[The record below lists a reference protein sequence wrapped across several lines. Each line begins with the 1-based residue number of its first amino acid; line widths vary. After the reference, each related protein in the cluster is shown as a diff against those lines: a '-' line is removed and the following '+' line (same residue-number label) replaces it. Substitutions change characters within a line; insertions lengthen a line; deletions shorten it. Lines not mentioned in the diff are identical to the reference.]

1 MKNLGCSVVSATALS
16 LIVAAVAMA
25 GSASARADEVRWQTV
40 IGLIQPGNAVGSGTG
55 QVMGGIQPWSAL
67 GGQVK
72 LNLETGQLEFNVRG
86 LVRAGGNGIGI
97 PELVFP
103 NIPLTHVV
111 GTLVCDTDG
120 SAGNG
125 NSTVVSTD
133 PVPISATGDARF
145 SGVVQLPAVCV
156 TEPDIAFLIG
166 TSDPQIDVSTWIANG
181 AVRRRS
187 SGDHDN

>member
-1 MKNLGCSVVSATALS
+1 MKHLGHRLVSAPT
-16 LIVAAVAMA
+16 LILAAVATA
-25 GSASARADEVRWQTV
+25 GSASAHADDVIRWQTI
-40 IGLIQPGNAVGSGTG
+40 IGLIQPGNAVGSGAG
-55 QVMGGIQPWSAL
+55 QVLGGIQPWSAL

-72 LNLETGQLEFNVRG
+72 LNLQTGQLEFSVRG

-97 PELVFP
+97 PELATVP
-103 NIPLTHVV
+103 SIPLTHVI

-145 SGVVQLPAVCV
+145 SGVVQLPAACI

-166 TSDPQIDVSTWIANG
+166 ISDPQIDVSRWLANG

-187 SGDHDN
+187 SRDNDD